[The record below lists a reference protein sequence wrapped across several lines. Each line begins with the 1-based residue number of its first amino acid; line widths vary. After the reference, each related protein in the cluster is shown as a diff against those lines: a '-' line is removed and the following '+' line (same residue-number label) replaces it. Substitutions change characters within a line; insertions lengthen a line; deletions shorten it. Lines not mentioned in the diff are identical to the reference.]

1 MAQPVLIPLSKID
14 MKDHSPCSSLLSS
27 CVARLWRK
35 GFFLYI
41 YIGVVASLLGV
52 CRAQAQEYSSAYNTL
67 RLPVSSHA
75 AALGGQNVSLIV
87 DEPMAGWTNPA
98 LYANVSDKS
107 LSLSFMTYAGGSQWM
122 GAHFAKA
129 LGERHTVA
137 VGAQLMNFGT
147 TDETDEYGNVTGS
160 VKAKD
165 FVLGGGYSYLFS
177 DRWTGG
183 ANLKFMFSNL
193 AGYSAIA
200 ASVDVGVNYYDEE
213 NDLSLS
219 ASLQNLGVQLKAY
232 DESVRTHLPFNLA
245 LGFSKGMA
253 HLPVR
258 FHLTMNDVTRWKSKY
273 YVQEENKDETSSSSN
288 DGKIS
293 FGKMA
298 LNHFV
303 VGIDILPADFLY
315 LSLGYNFRRANELKA
330 SGSSHWAGISAGG
343 GVKVKRFQIGLSY
356 AVYHQAGNSLM
367 ATAGYRL

>member
-1 MAQPVLIPLSKID
+1 MNDI
-14 MKDHSPCSSLLSS
+14 LLSRIS
-27 CVARLWRK
+27 SSSGFAALFRK
-35 GFFLYI
+35 AFPFYI
-41 YIGVVASLLGV
+41 LIGVLCGV
-52 CRAQAQEYSSAYNTL
+52 SRVQAQEYSSAYNTL
-67 RLPVSSHA
+67 RLPVSSHVA
-75 AALGGQNVSLIV
+75 GLGGQNITLIA
-87 DEPMAGWTNPA
+87 DEPMAGWSNPA

-107 LSLSFMTYAGGSQWM
+107 LALSFMTYAGGSQWM

-137 VGAQLMNFGT
+137 VGAQLMNFGK

-165 FVLGGGYSYLFS
+165 FVIGGGYSYLFS
-177 DRWTGG
+177 ERWTGG
-183 ANLKFMFSNL
+183 ANVKFLFSNL

-200 ASVDVGVNYYDEE
+200 AAVDVGLNYYDQE

-219 ASLQNLGVQLKAY
+219 ASLQSLGVQLKAY
-232 DESVRTHLPFNLA
+232 DESVRTHLPFTLA

-258 FHLTMNDVTRWKSKY
+258 FHVTMTDVTRWKSKY
-273 YVQEENKDETSSSSN
+273 YVQELNKDENSSSSN

-303 VGIDILPADFLY
+303 VGLDILPTDNLY
-315 LSLGYNFRRANELKA
+315 LSVGYNFRRANELKA

-343 GVKVKRFQIGLSY
+343 GIKVKRFQIGLSY

>member
-1 MAQPVLIPLSKID
+1 MKDFLPSLRPLS
-14 MKDHSPCSSLLSS
+14 LR
-27 CVARLWRK
+27 AANLWRK
-35 GFFLYI
+35 SFLLYI
-41 YIGVVASLLGV
+41 YIGVFGALLGV
-52 CRAQAQEYSSAYNTL
+52 CPALAQEYSSAYNTL
-67 RLPVSSHA
+67 RLPVSAHVA
-75 AALGGQNVSLIV
+75 GLGGQNISLIA
-87 DEPMAGWTNPA
+87 DEPQAGWANPA

-107 LSLSFMTYAGGSQWM
+107 LALSFMTYAGGSQWM

-129 LGERHTVA
+129 IGERHTVA

-213 NDLSLS
+213 NDFSLS

-258 FHLTMNDVTRWKSKY
+258 FHVTMNDVTRWKSKY
-273 YVQEENKDETSSSSN
+273 YVQEEGKDETSSSSS

-303 VGIDILPADFLY
+303 VGIDILPSDFLY

-343 GVKVKRFQIGLSY
+343 GIKVKRFQLGLSY

-367 ATAGYRL
+367 ASAGYKF